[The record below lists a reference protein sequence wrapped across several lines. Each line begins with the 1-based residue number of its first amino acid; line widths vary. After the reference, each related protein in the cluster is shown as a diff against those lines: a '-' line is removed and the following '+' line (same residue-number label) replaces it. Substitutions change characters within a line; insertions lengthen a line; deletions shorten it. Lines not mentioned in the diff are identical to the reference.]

1 MQPPAAGD
9 NARGAEPGPGGA
21 QETAGAASF
30 GVTGA
35 GATVWR
41 SIGSSH
47 LSTPWLDVSAHRRP
61 PWECT
66 MARLIASP
74 DWRLPEPDGAMGSKR
89 CSTCGLKTA
98 A

>member
-9 NARGAEPGPGGA
+9 NARWPTRGAQANAGPPKVSLPSWGAGGAEPGPGDA

-30 GVTGA
+30 GATGA

-74 DWRLPEPDGAMGSKR
+74 A
-89 CSTCGLKTA
+89 
-98 A
+98 